1 MIEKAIGLVALM
13 AMAIIGF
20 VFFWSVAFF
29 IMIVAIGSCLL
40 AGIVMGLM
48 AVLEWN
54 DKRIARRLMEDL
66 RGNPP
71 AG

>member
-1 MIEKAIGLVALM
+1 MIPL
-13 AMAIIGF
+13 
-20 VFFWSVAFF
+20 
-29 IMIVAIGSCLL
+29 IVAIGSCLL